1 MAASARSKALELYEA
16 ALTVPEGRDSR
27 RGVTRGKLK
36 RVVKSVVLGEQEK
49 NVESKEGPGI
59 RESSRHSQHPAG
71 REEEKNVESK
81 EGPGMR
87 ESSRHSQHPAGREQ
101 EKIEESK
108 EGPVCLRVSSRHA
121 QPPRGA
127 GDIRAEFALHCSSFD
142 MRPFQITDIS
152 GLVLHGN
159 EDAVSRWLRNHFPSP
174 YTKEAAKIWIQ
185 SRSNDVFPFTHLA
198 ITVNGQC
205 CGGISIDI
213 DQGGGEIDSHNG
225 EIGYWIGTSFANQGI
240 MSEAVGRF
248 TRYVFE
254 SIPSILNIKA
264 LVFSENRPSIR
275 ILEKNGFLRCGN
287 IPSYFC
293 KGKKYYDA
301 ELYIK
306 QRDGGL

>member
-36 RVVKSVVLGEQEK
+36 RVVKSVVLGDLPAGREQEK
-49 NVESKEGPGI
+49 IEESKEGPGI
-59 RESSRHSQHPAG
+59 RESSRHAQHPVG
-71 REEEKNVESK
+71 RK
-81 EGPGMR
+81 E
-87 ESSRHSQHPAGREQ
+87 

-127 GDIRAEFALHCSSFD
+127 SDIDNEFVLHCSGFA

-159 EDAVSRWLRNHFPSP
+159 DDAVSRWLRNRFP

-205 CGGISIDI
+205 CGGISIDL
-213 DQGGGEIDSHNG
+213 DQGGEIDSHNG

-301 ELYIK
+301 EMYIK

>member
-59 RESSRHSQHPAG
+59 
-71 REEEKNVESK
+71 
-81 EGPGMR
+81 R

-159 EDAVSRWLRNHFPSP
+159 DDAVSRWLRNHFPSP

-198 ITVNGQC
+198 ITVNGQSLPNLAC
-205 CGGISIDI
+205 S
-213 DQGGGEIDSHNG
+213 
-225 EIGYWIGTSFANQGI
+225 
-240 MSEAVGRF
+240 
-248 TRYVFE
+248 
-254 SIPSILNIKA
+254 
-264 LVFSENRPSIR
+264 
-275 ILEKNGFLRCGN
+275 
-287 IPSYFC
+287 
-293 KGKKYYDA
+293 
-301 ELYIK
+301 
-306 QRDGGL
+306 